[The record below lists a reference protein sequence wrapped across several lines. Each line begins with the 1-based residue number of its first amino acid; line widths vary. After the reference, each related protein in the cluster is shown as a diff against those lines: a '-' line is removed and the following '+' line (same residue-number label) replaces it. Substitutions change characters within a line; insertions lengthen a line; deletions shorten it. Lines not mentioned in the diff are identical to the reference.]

1 MHSSLTTLPKAIEY
15 LVDHFVQCG
24 GELGAPRLGST
35 FSTGGR
41 AVRLGYALVV
51 TQLLRL
57 QQSVLGNIGEGRS
70 ISWPQTIDAVL
81 DMLGPEM
88 ERKHLKPPASHS
100 ASSSGNSGGV
110 EATAAA
116 TTLFGGGVARTW
128 SKADAGLARLATS
141 RVLRHGLAEL
151 AAEPVQLALLQELL
165 VLLILPLSATSSST
179 AATAAEPTTVL
190 NSYQLQVVLT
200 EISHLLATLG
210 EAAASKVDDIVA
222 RLRRCLAHEDNGV
235 RHEAAVAMLALGN
248 SFPSHG
254 RKLVLETLKELE
266 QDVTKLWTS
275 PSDLA
280 VEGDNNSSAE
290 SPTATS
296 LRIFRRGAVSQKK
309 QAEPSSVMTSPI
321 HFAIH
326 GKALMVSLLLRDL
339 TRLPGGLPRE
349 YLRFALSVAHAL
361 VASQFHEKA
370 TPAHAPSLCFCVRA
384 GFCLI
389 SGVLATGPDAVE
401 PHMSLIV
408 NAWQNAARAAK
419 EGGAILS
426 LLHDLVC
433 MDAMLS
439 SIVAFLKFCSELL
452 LIVPQALN
460 RITILLEDIYP
471 LLQPNG
477 RFCGLPSSAAVTAR
491 LESSRASLLEAFA
504 WLPSGSFPMVAD
516 DVFDFACSIIQKA
529 VEDHVTCS
537 ILFSLVTKEDC
548 ILDAKTLCRANRD
561 GQVGGARDLEESIIT
576 LTSEMAA
583 NSECE
588 SVIHLRSDNAVRV
601 LGANPPTFRESC
613 ILEHFASD
621 FHSDD
626 KAPTPLHEVGT
637 WRKPHDPSCSAEV
650 RIVDA
655 AIQAFSATFGL
666 KDGKEQQNSM
676 QMLASLIPP
685 FLSQLARTMGLNSTS
700 TDHDRR
706 GNVRFNV

>member
-1 MHSSLTTLPKAIEY
+1 
-15 LVDHFVQCG
+15 
-24 GELGAPRLGST
+24 
-35 FSTGGR
+35 
-41 AVRLGYALVV
+41 
-51 TQLLRL
+51 
-57 QQSVLGNIGEGRS
+57 
-70 ISWPQTIDAVL
+70 
-81 DMLGPEM
+81 MLGPEM
-88 ERKHLKPPASHS
+88 ERKYLKNPASQS
-100 ASSSGNSGGV
+100 ASSSGSSGGV

-116 TTLFGGGVARTW
+116 TTALFGGGVARTW

-151 AAEPVQLALLQELL
+151 AAEPVQLALLHELL
-165 VLLILPLSATSSST
+165 VLLVLPLSATASSEAS
-179 AATAAEPTTVL
+179 AAEPTTAL

-210 EAAASKVDDIVA
+210 EAAASKVDEIVA
-222 RLRRCLAHEDNGV
+222 RLRQCLAHGDNGV
-235 RHEAAVAMLALGN
+235 RHEAAVAMLALAN

-254 RKLVLETLKELE
+254 RKLVLETLEELE
-266 QDVTKLWTS
+266 QDAIKLWTS
-275 PSDLA
+275 PSDMTL
-280 VEGDNNSSAE
+280 EGDNNSKVE
-290 SPTATS
+290 SPTATP
-296 LRIFRRGAVSQKK
+296 LRIFRRSAVSQKK
-309 QAEPSSVMTSPI
+309 QAEPSSVVTPPI

-339 TRLPGGLPRE
+339 TKLPGGLPRD
-349 YLRFALSVAHAL
+349 YLRLALSVADTL

-389 SGVLATGPDAVE
+389 SGVLATGPEAVE

-408 NAWQNAARAAK
+408 NAWQKAAQAAK

-433 MDAMLS
+433 MDAILA
-439 SIVAFLKFCSELL
+439 SIVSFLMFCSELL

-460 RITILLEDIYP
+460 QITILLEDIYP
-471 LLQPNG
+471 LLQPSG
-477 RFCGLPSSAAVTAR
+477 RFGAMPTSAAVTAR

-516 DVFDFACSIIQKA
+516 DVFDFACSIIQRA
-529 VEDHVTCS
+529 VEDQVTCS
-537 ILFSLVTKEDC
+537 VLFSLVTKEDC

-576 LTSEMAA
+576 LTSEMVA

-601 LGANPPTFRESC
+601 LGASPPTFRESC

-637 WRKPHDPSCSAEV
+637 WRKPHDPSCSAGV

-655 AIQAFSATFGL
+655 AIQAFSSTFGL
-666 KDGKEQQNSM
+666 KDGKEQQNAM
-676 QMLASLIPP
+676 QMLESLIPP
-685 FLSQLARTMGLNSTS
+685 FLSQLARTIGLNSTS
-700 TDHDRR
+700 TDHERR
-706 GNVRFNV
+706 GKVRSFTFELSYAELFSNYVT